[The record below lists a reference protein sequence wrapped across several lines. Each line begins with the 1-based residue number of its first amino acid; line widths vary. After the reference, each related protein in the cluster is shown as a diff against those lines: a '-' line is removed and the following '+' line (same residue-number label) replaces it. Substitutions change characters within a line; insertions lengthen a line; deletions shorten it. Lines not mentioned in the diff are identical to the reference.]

1 MGQPCVR
8 ALLHLSSTPS
18 LGGAVPCARTSAPHS
33 LTFLCMQVPWRS
45 AASTLSLGR
54 GPCVHVQPVGPHSS
68 FLPYSLDQSLGGKTY
83 TYTMVPFCS
92 SELQEGWLGCA
103 IAALHAGQKT
113 WMELLPTIY
122 ALEKRK
128 QWHSWIVPSAPEN
141 SCISSTF
148 SMQKLFNWLS
158 VVPQEELL

>member
-1 MGQPCVR
+1 
-8 ALLHLSSTPS
+8 
-18 LGGAVPCARTSAPHS
+18 
-33 LTFLCMQVPWRS
+33 
-45 AASTLSLGR
+45 
-54 GPCVHVQPVGPHSS
+54 
-68 FLPYSLDQSLGGKTY
+68 
-83 TYTMVPFCS
+83 MVPFCS
-92 SELQEGWLGCA
+92 SKLQEGWLGCA

-128 QWHSWIVPSAPEN
+128 QWRSWIAPSAPEN
-141 SCISSTF
+141 SCISSIF